1 MFQLEREQTLCNT
14 NAAPPIGRTT
24 DAYDTENGQG
34 RYNPAMQSDTTASIT
49 DAMRALAYVG
59 DLSMGQPTDH
69 SLGTAWIAA
78 RIAEAAGHAD
88 STAVQ
93 QVALLRWSGC
103 TANAPEFS
111 DLLGDDVGGRARML
125 AQKPDP
131 AFDHAV
137 ELVNQNLQPLAQIH
151 CEVSGEIANM
161 LQVPAGVEQAL
172 RTIFT
177 RYDSVIAHG
186 PAWGGVPDSVYMVAL
201 ASDIEILGREQG
213 LPRALD
219 IIARKSGGLYPSGL
233 ADIVMAH
240 AAEWL
245 EVLNRDESWQA
256 SLDFGGFTGSAAVP
270 LELLADVID
279 LKLPWMTGYSRRVAE
294 AARDGAALMGLDVES
309 QLRCYRAAL
318 VHGIGRAAV
327 PNTVWNATGRLS
339 PAAREQLRLAP
350 YWTSRAGARIGAL
363 GGDAELGSYSGE
375 RLDCSGAFRSCG
387 SASIPAEGKIIAAAS
402 AWVALQSA
410 RPWRA
415 AMSADEAGALL
426 ASEAESGRFDTA
438 AVRAVGGGATAPSS
452 HTAHEKIM
460 LTEREIDVFRGISLG
475 QTNKEVARALEISP
489 STVRTHVEN
498 VFRKLGCTTRAAAT
512 LKASTL
518 RLI

>member
-1 MFQLEREQTLCNT
+1 MH
-14 NAAPPIGRTT
+14 P
-24 DAYDTENGQG
+24 
-34 RYNPAMQSDTTASIT
+34 DTTASIN

-69 SLGTAWIAA
+69 SLGTAWLAA

-111 DLLGDDVGGRARML
+111 DLIGDDVGGRARML
-125 AQKPDP
+125 AQQPDADFAP
-131 AFDHAV
+131 AA
-137 ELVNQNLQPLAQIH
+137 ELIHQNLQPLTQIH

-177 RYDSVIAHG
+177 RYDSAMAAGSGSGSRSVQDR
-186 PAWGGVPDSVYMVAL
+186 VPDSVYMVAL

-219 IIARKSGGLYPSGL
+219 IIARKSGGVYPSGL
-233 ADIVMAH
+233 ADIVAPR

-294 AARDGAALMGLDVES
+294 AARDGAASMGLDIES

-363 GGDAELGSYSGE
+363 AGDAELGSYSGE
-375 RLDCSGAFRSCG
+375 RLDGSGAFRSCAG
-387 SASIPAEGKIIAAAS
+387 TSIPAEGKIIAAAA

-415 AMSADEAGALL
+415 AIPADEARALL
-426 ASEAESGRFDTA
+426 EAEAASGRFDSA
-438 AVRAVGGGATAPSS
+438 AVRAVGGGSTATAS
-452 HTAHEKIM
+452 HAAHEKIM

>member
-1 MFQLEREQTLCNT
+1 
-14 NAAPPIGRTT
+14 
-24 DAYDTENGQG
+24 
-34 RYNPAMQSDTTASIT
+34 MQPDTTASIT

-69 SLGTAWIAA
+69 SLGTAWLAA

-111 DLLGDDVGGRARML
+111 DLIGDDVGGRARML
-125 AQKPDP
+125 AQKPDADFVP
-131 AFDHAV
+131 AA
-137 ELVNQNLQPLAQIH
+137 ELIHQNLQPLTQIH

-177 RYDSVIAHG
+177 RYDSTIADG
-186 PAWGGVPDSVYMVAL
+186 SCPSSGQGRVPDSVYMVAL

-213 LPRALD
+213 LPRALE
-219 IIARKSGGLYPSGL
+219 IIARKSGSVYPSGL
-233 ADIVMAH
+233 ADIVVPR
-240 AAEWL
+240 AAAWL

-294 AARDGAALMGLDVES
+294 AARDGAALMGLDIES

-350 YWTSRAGARIGAL
+350 YWTCRAGARIGAL
-363 GGDAELGSYSGE
+363 AGDAELGSYSGE
-375 RLDCSGAFRSCG
+375 RLDGSGAFRSCSG
-387 SASIPAEGKIIAAAS
+387 TSIPAEGKIIAAAA
-402 AWVALQSA
+402 AWVALQSV

-415 AMSADEAGALL
+415 AMSADEARALL
-426 ASEAESGRFDTA
+426 EAEAASGRFDVA
-438 AVRAVGGGATAPSS
+438 AVRAVAGGATTPASCA
-452 HTAHEKIM
+452 TQDRIV
-460 LTEREIDVFRGISLG
+460 LTEREVEVFRGISLG

-518 RLI
+518 RLL